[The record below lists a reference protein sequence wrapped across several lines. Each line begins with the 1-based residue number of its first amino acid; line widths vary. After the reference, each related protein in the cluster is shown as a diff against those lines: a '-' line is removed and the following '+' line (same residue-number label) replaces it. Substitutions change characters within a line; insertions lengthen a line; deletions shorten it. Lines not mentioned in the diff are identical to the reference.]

1 MISIFMK
8 QKLIV
13 PNDEIMFILSEFYD
27 KAMNKENEN
36 DVTGSKIANIKNNDN
51 KFKFEKDKNFICFM
65 KHCFTSKKMFK
76 ANIMVK
82 AAMKENNS
90 CDIIISTAKKR
101 IQPTVEIKINEFIY
115 SSNFFSPKK
124 IYKSIQSTF
133 NDFFDKD
140 DLDMNKLKVKEVRDA
155 IANLIQYGLE
165 LNNKN
170 KEIIPIDFLVHT
182 LYLFKDH
189 EKKYGINNK

>member
-1 MISIFMK
+1 MK

-13 PNDEIMFILSEFYD
+13 PNDEIMSILSEFYD